1 MEPLTNAG
9 GGSEGA
15 PGPPPHVAHRR
26 LQVACNL
33 SMVVFAASI
42 AVPSVCLPDI
52 GGEFG
57 LSLADRGLA
66 ASLRTGALLA
76 ALLASGYLADRYGKG
91 RFLSVGMLLT
101 ALGTAGTAMAGRFAS
116 LLGAQA
122 VAGLGTG
129 SMEALVNPLVAELHP
144 ESPARPLNITNGL
157 FSVGLVI
164 ASLLAGEM
172 LQAGLPWRM
181 TPWVWVAPPIIA
193 AALFATRRYPGPLH
207 GQTADRGT
215 AFLRQRLFWMLMAA
229 MVLAGGAEAGM
240 TFWGASF
247 MEQELGASVRTGA
260 VTLAFYGACMAAGR
274 FASGG
279 LVARV
284 GSLSLTT
291 GSAAACALSTAG
303 LCFTHAPLGA
313 WVLFGLGGLFV
324 ACFWPTLLSVASDH
338 IATGSTSLFSLL
350 AAAGVSGCV
359 IVPWAIGR
367 LADAFDLRTAVLIH
381 PALMVLLI
389 AVLVVAMRL
398 IGREPGPEPSA
409 EGRRFPEDESPA
421 RPPAVL

>member
-1 MEPLTNAG
+1 VEPLTNAG

-324 ACFWPTLLSVASDH
+324 ACFWPTILA
-338 IATGSTSLFSLL
+338 IAAERLQVGSTTMFALL
-350 AAAGVSGCV
+350 AAAGITGCMV
-359 IVPWAIGR
+359 FPWAIGAIGD
-367 LADAFDLRTAVLIH
+367 LAGLRAGIALLPASMAAQFALLLAVRRRALRATAL
-381 PALMVLLI
+381 
-389 AVLVVAMRL
+389 
-398 IGREPGPEPSA
+398 
-409 EGRRFPEDESPA
+409 
-421 RPPAVL
+421 